1 MTTIQK
7 VLIANR
13 GEIARRI
20 IRTCK
25 RLSIPTVAVYSE
37 ADKDA
42 LFVQEADE
50 AVSIGPA
57 PVKKSYL
64 DMEALI
70 RATKETGA
78 DAIHPGY
85 GFLAENSAFAQ
96 RCDAEGITFIGPK
109 ASVIRLMGDKIAARN
124 QMKAAGV
131 AIVPGVEGALG
142 SVDEAKRAAQELGYP
157 VMLKASAGG
166 GGIGMQIV
174 WNDQELEKAYESTA
188 QRAGSYFGDDTLFL
202 EKYIASPR
210 HIEVQIA
217 GDSFGNV
224 VHLWE
229 RECSIQRRNQKIIEE
244 APSPVLDDVVREAL
258 CEAAVKGAK
267 SIGYTNVGTME
278 FILDEQGQFYFLEM
292 NTRIQVEHPVT
303 EEISGIDLVEWQL
316 DIAAGRPLAT
326 EQLAI
331 SPIGHAIECRVY
343 AEDPRTFMPSPGT
356 LTTLQLPENARL
368 EFAVAEGDRVTPFY
382 DPMIGKI
389 ITHGTNRQEAIAKM
403 KEALQQCEIRGIT
416 HNVPLLSMIMEN
428 ASFQDGNYNTKFVE
442 QLLKGYK
449 GGDGHEG

>member
-1 MTTIQK
+1 MSHFKK

-25 RLSIPTVAVYSE
+25 RLSISTVAVYSE
-37 ADKDA
+37 ADA
-42 LFVQEADE
+42 ASLFVKEADE
-50 AVSIGPA
+50 AVLIGPA

-64 DMEALI
+64 DLEAI
-70 RATKETGA
+70 IQAAKQTGA

-85 GFLAENSAFAQ
+85 GFLAENGTFAE
-96 RCDAEGITFIGPK
+96 RCAEEGITFIGPS
-109 ASVIRLMGDKIAARN
+109 ASVIRLMGDKIAARK
-124 QMKAAGV
+124 QMKAAGIQ
-131 AIVPGVEGALG
+131 IVPGVDGALR
-142 SVDEAKRAAQELGYP
+142 SIDEAKQVANEIGYP

-174 WNDQELEKAYESTA
+174 HSDHELEKAFESTA

-202 EKYIASPR
+202 EKYISSPR

-217 GDSFGNV
+217 GDVHGNV

-244 APSPVLDDVVREAL
+244 APSPFLDPVAREAL
-258 CEAAVKGAK
+258 CAAAVKGAE
-267 SIGYTNVGTME
+267 SIGYTNIGTME
-278 FILDEQGQFYFLEM
+278 FIVDEQGEYYFLEM

-316 DIAAGRPLAT
+316 KIAANL
-326 EQLAI
+326 
-331 SPIGHAIECRVY
+331 PIDRSTIPSIPSGHAIECRVY
-343 AEDPRTFMPSPGT
+343 AEDARTFMPSPGKIDT
-356 LTTLQLPENARL
+356 LIVPVEARL
-368 EFAVAEGDRVTPFY
+368 EFAVIEGDQVTPFY

-389 ITHGTNRQEAIAKM
+389 ITHGASRAEAIEKM
-403 KEALQQCEIRGIT
+403 KQALHQCIVGGIK
-416 HNVPLLSMIMEN
+416 NNLPLLASIMDDS
-428 ASFQDGNYNTKFVE
+428 AFQAGTYNTKFVE
-442 QLLKGYK
+442 TLLKG
-449 GGDGHEG
+449 